1 MGFWVQ
7 HFVDPG
13 GGRRTCSVWRATTFA
28 YARGAGDGTFIRLC
42 GDKRAA
48 IARERSDMNISQ
60 AAEASGLPT
69 KTIRYYEDIG
79 LIRPKRSTNGY
90 RTFNDTNLHQLNFLA
105 RARALGFSIEDCRS
119 LLALWQDRERAS
131 TDVRAIA
138 QAHLIAIETKIAD
151 LSAMQATLKDL
162 VSRCAGDDR
171 PDCPILN
178 DLSTPAR

>member
-1 MGFWVQ
+1 
-7 HFVDPG
+7 
-13 GGRRTCSVWRATTFA
+13 
-28 YARGAGDGTFIRLC
+28 
-42 GDKRAA
+42 
-48 IARERSDMNISQ
+48 MNISQ

-138 QAHLIAIETKIAD
+138 QARLIAIETKIAD
-151 LSAMQATLKDL
+151 LSAMQATLKDFCL
-162 VSRCAGDDR
+162 LYTSPSPRD
-171 PDCPILN
+171 
-178 DLSTPAR
+178 